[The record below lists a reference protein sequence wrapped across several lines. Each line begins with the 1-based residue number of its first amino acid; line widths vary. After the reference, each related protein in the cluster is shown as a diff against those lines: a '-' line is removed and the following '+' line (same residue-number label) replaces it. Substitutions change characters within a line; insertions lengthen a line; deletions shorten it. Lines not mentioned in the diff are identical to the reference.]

1 MSEYILPLELLIEQ
15 FRKLPGVGRKT
26 AVRYAM
32 SVLDMKQSE
41 LAEFAGAL
49 QNAGSQIR
57 RCPRCNNITDLEICS
72 ICADTSREPIIC
84 VVEDVRAIFSLERVR
99 DFKVKYHVLGGALS
113 PMNGIGPDQLTI
125 SQLLKRISENEA
137 NEVIVATNP
146 DVEGEATAIYL
157 MRLLSPL
164 GVKVSRLAY
173 GVPVG
178 SELEYTDEVTL
189 SRALSGRREIKNN

>member
-1 MSEYILPLELLIEQ
+1 MSEYILPLEILIEQ

-32 SVLDMKQSE
+32 SVLDMKPSE
-41 LAEFAGAL
+41 VTEFAGAL
-49 QNAGSQIR
+49 QNAGTQIK
-57 RCPRCNNITDLEICS
+57 RCPRCNNITDLEMCS
-72 ICADTSREPIIC
+72 ICSDTDRESIIC
-84 VVEDVRAIFSLERVR
+84 VVEDPRAIFSLERVR

-125 SQLLKRISENEA
+125 RQLLQRINEGEA
-137 NEVIVATNP
+137 TEVIVATNP

-157 MRLLSPL
+157 MRLLTPL

-178 SELEYTDEVTL
+178 SDLEYTDEVTL
-189 SRALSGRREIKNN
+189 SRALSGRREINNN